1 MREEN
6 SIKKNYLYSMF
17 LQVFNILLPLI
28 STPYISRV
36 FNAQII
42 GEISFTQSIISYLI
56 LFGNLG
62 TGVFAMRQIA
72 YLRGDEIRQQ
82 EFISNIITLKLIIV
96 FPSVIAYIII
106 IYLYKEYSLLFLAE
120 GLYLLAETMSIEW
133 YFSGNE
139 NFRIVAV
146 RSFLVKLIGLSLI
159 LLFVTN
165 TEDKYLYV
173 LILSGSMLIG
183 NIVMWRLALKGKKFV
198 HPSMLLIKKYL
209 QGSIILFLPQIA
221 GSVYLYCD
229 KIMIKFLSS
238 GIAEN
243 GYYEQAQKIIRIS
256 ITLITALPT
265 VMLPRISSAYS
276 QNKKGQ
282 ISDYMT
288 KSFEFVLV
296 LGMPLTLGVIG
307 ISDNLVPWFFGIEY
321 MKVAQLLKILAPIIF
336 FNSLYN
342 VIGYQY
348 LLSVRRER
356 LFTITIMVGACVNI
370 GLNTIL
376 IPMFDSLGASMAS
389 VFAEITVTLCQ
400 LVFVW
405 RVFNLKLLFKCIIQT
420 LLASIT
426 MFVVIIFIA
435 NKMSTQFISTCLL
448 IFLGAVLYGTLLF
461 LCKNELM
468 IEMLKFL
475 KILKR

>member
-1 MREEN
+1 
-6 SIKKNYLYSMF
+6 
-17 LQVFNILLPLI
+17 
-28 STPYISRV
+28 
-36 FNAQII
+36 
-42 GEISFTQSIISYLI
+42 
-56 LFGNLG
+56 
-62 TGVFAMRQIA
+62 
-72 YLRGDEIRQQ
+72 
-82 EFISNIITLKLIIV
+82 
-96 FPSVIAYIII
+96 
-106 IYLYKEYSLLFLAE
+106 
-120 GLYLLAETMSIEW
+120 
-133 YFSGNE
+133 
-139 NFRIVAV
+139 
-146 RSFLVKLIGLSLI
+146 
-159 LLFVTN
+159 
-165 TEDKYLYV
+165 
-173 LILSGSMLIG
+173 
-183 NIVMWRLALKGKKFV
+183 MWRLALKGKKFV